1 MEVGVVT
8 EIGKCISFFDLTQY
22 RLVLFL
28 IFFINVP
35 CFSDKGVLLEKIRI
49 FCILIISCQ
58 QLERTKTYSEQPF
71 FAFEKN
77 SIHIIISYFLQ

>member
-8 EIGKCISFFDLTQY
+8 EIGKCILFFDLIKY
-22 RLVLFL
+22 RLILFL

-35 CFSDKGVLLEKIRI
+35 HFSNKGVLLEKIRI

-58 QLERTKTYSEQPF
+58 PLERTKTYTEQPF

-77 SIHIIISYFLQ
+77 SINIIISYFLQ